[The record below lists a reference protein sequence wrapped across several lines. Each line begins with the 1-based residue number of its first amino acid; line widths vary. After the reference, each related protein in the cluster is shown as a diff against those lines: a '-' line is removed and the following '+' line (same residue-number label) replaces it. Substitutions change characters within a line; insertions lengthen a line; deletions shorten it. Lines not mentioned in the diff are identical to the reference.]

1 LNVIEVVTSKFGCKL
16 IPMKTAISIAL
27 SVLFFS
33 TQSWSQD
40 PKFREAQPRPVASS
54 GLPQATDDSNAAAS
68 RISSME
74 ALDDTMPLKVGYRI
88 SLRIVEDKDKTLSL
102 LVQDSGDI
110 VAPHLGLV
118 RAAGL
123 TCKKV
128 AYNMKRELEKQYFQQ
143 ATVIVSIELARS
155 PYAQNPNQPG
165 AIEDFFTVFG
175 QVARQGKYEMFPDEE
190 LTISQAILKAG
201 GFAPFALTKDVRI
214 IRKVKTE
221 MKPVEIRIN
230 VDEIMTRGRL
240 DKDIAVRPNDVIIVK
255 EKKINF

>member
-1 LNVIEVVTSKFGCKL
+1 
-16 IPMKTAISIAL
+16 MKTVITVLL
-27 SVLFFS
+27 SVLLLS
-33 TQSWSQD
+33 MQSWSQD
-40 PKFREAQPRPVASS
+40 PKFREAQPSRTGAAI
-54 GLPQATDDSNAAAS
+54 PQATDDSNAAAS

-74 ALDDTMPLKVGYRI
+74 ALDDTLPLKVGYRI

-123 TCKKV
+123 TCRKV
-128 AYNMKRELEKQYFQQ
+128 AFNMKRELEKQYFQQ
-143 ATVIVSIELARS
+143 ATVIVSIESIPRS
-155 PYAQNPNQPG
+155 GMAPAG
-165 AIEDFFTVFG
+165 TLSEDFFTVFG

-230 VDEIMTRGRL
+230 VDEIMAKGRL

>member
-1 LNVIEVVTSKFGCKL
+1 
-16 IPMKTAISIAL
+16 MKTVISALL

-33 TQSWSQD
+33 ITSWSQD
-40 PKFREAQPRPVASS
+40 PKFREAQSTRTAAAV
-54 GLPQATDDSNAAAS
+54 PQATDDSNAAAS

-74 ALDDTMPLKVGYRI
+74 ALDDTLPLKVGYRI

-143 ATVIVSIELARS
+143 ATVIVSIEMIPRSGLA
-155 PYAQNPNQPG
+155 PAG
-165 AIEDFFTVFG
+165 AMVEDFFTVFG

-190 LTISQAILKAG
+190 LTVSHAILKAG
-201 GFAPFALTKDVRI
+201 GFAPFANTKDVRI
-214 IRKVKTE
+214 IRKVKAE
-221 MKPVEIRIN
+221 MKPVEIHIN

>member
-1 LNVIEVVTSKFGCKL
+1 
-16 IPMKTAISIAL
+16 MKTATSILL

-33 TQSWSQD
+33 IQSWSQD
-40 PKFREAQPRPVASS
+40 PKFREAQPSRTGAA
-54 GLPQATDDSNAAAS
+54 LPQATDDSNAAAS

-102 LVQDSGDI
+102 LIQDSGDI

-128 AYNMKRELEKQYFQQ
+128 AFNMKRELEKQYFQQ
-143 ATVIVSIELARS
+143 ATVVVSIESIPRSGLA
-155 PYAQNPNQPG
+155 PTG
-165 AIEDFFTVFG
+165 MVEDFFTVFG

-221 MKPVEIRIN
+221 IKPVEIRIN